1 MAAPN
6 VVWQPLPGSQRTFLS
21 CPYYEVLLEGNRGG
35 GKTDALLMC
44 FAQMVGRGFGREWRG
59 VIFRQTYPELGDIID
74 KSQKWFTQIFPGAKY
89 NVSALKWMFETGEE
103 LLFRFGKEEADYWS
117 YHGHAYPFLGF
128 EELTNW
134 KDFSFYEAMLSTCR
148 SSDPRVPRW
157 VRATTNPFGKGH
169 SWVKERFQIGTVPPC
184 TPMGDGRK
192 KRLYV
197 HSSLMENTILTTADP
212 DYVTTLRNLKEPARR
227 AAWLDG
233 SWDISVGTYLE
244 KVWDASS
251 CVVDPFPIP
260 AHWKVWK
267 AMDWGYSKPYAV
279 LWLALSEE
287 GVFFVWRELYGIDA
301 DQPNVGSKENALD
314 VAAKIKRVQQH
325 DERYGYEYHMDL
337 ADPAIFSKIGASQ
350 SIGQIFRGAG
360 VRWQPAWNGPGS
372 RVNGAQMIVSLLAE
386 GRLKFFKTC
395 TNCIRTIPQLPPSD
409 FNPEDVDT
417 DAEDHCWDSL
427 RYGVMRRRRNPNK
440 DDTES
445 FTPESK
451 AEVRDGSITFD
462 PDDF

>member
-1 MAAPN
+1 
-6 VVWQPLPGSQRTFLS
+6 
-21 CPYYEVLLEGNRGG
+21 
-35 GKTDALLMC
+35 
-44 FAQMVGRGFGREWRG
+44 
-59 VIFRQTYPELGDIID
+59 
-74 KSQKWFTQIFPGAKY
+74 
-89 NVSALKWMFETGEE
+89 
-103 LLFRFGKEEADYWS
+103 
-117 YHGHAYPFLGF
+117 
-128 EELTNW
+128 
-134 KDFSFYEAMLSTCR
+134 
-148 SSDPRVPRW
+148 
-157 VRATTNPFGKGH
+157 
-169 SWVKERFQIGTVPPC
+169 
-184 TPMGDGRK
+184 
-192 KRLYV
+192 
-197 HSSLMENTILTTADP
+197 
-212 DYVTTLRNLKEPARR
+212 
-227 AAWLDG
+227 
-233 SWDISVGTYLE
+233 
-244 KVWDASS
+244 
-251 CVVDPFPIP
+251 
-260 AHWKVWK
+260 
-267 AMDWGYSKPYAV
+267 
-279 LWLALSEE
+279 
-287 GVFFVWRELYGIDA
+287 
-301 DQPNVGSKENALD
+301 VGSKENALD